1 MDGALY
7 PLPELEE
14 AAMEQ
19 LAQRIAQLEH
29 QLQQQQLRQ
38 QQPQPP
44 RRPLAKYPKYFN
56 EEAKDGGWLLWR
68 SQFLEAAGINQ
79 DDDVLARRQA
89 KLQMSMAA
97 GTLVYDLQPEDFPN
111 LQAFL
116 DALESRFIPEA
127 EANLAKVSFEKAV
140 QTTGETIQA
149 FHGRLRM
156 LYRRAYPRSPGEE
169 PLVRRFVVGLRDPKV
184 QEQVI
189 RKDPRTY
196 FAALQAAQNELAVA
210 KQVSH
215 YQVGAPMS
223 QDLGPAPMEI
233 GSLQSQS
240 NKAIK
245 TASTKVI
252 RKDAVSKNAREY
264 PPCPVDGKTN
274 HPIERCYLLRKM
286 KELYLDQGKAG
297 QKPATSSATGRSKT
311 QITSKPTPSG
321 NRRRRLMA
329 LLDEME
335 PEDPLENEQEDV
347 DIEQEVEN
355 EILEQE
361 DDDAELHSLLS
372 N

>member
-19 LAQRIAQLEH
+19 LAQRIAQLEQ
-29 QLQQQQLRQ
+29 QLQLQIQQR
-38 QQPQPP
+38 QPQPQ
-44 RRPLAKYPKYFN
+44 RRPLAKYPKYYN

-89 KLQMSMAA
+89 KLQMSMSA

-127 EANLAKVSFEKAV
+127 EANLAKVSFEKAL
-140 QTTGETIQA
+140 QTTGESIQA

-210 KQVSH
+210 KQVAH

-233 GSLQSQS
+233 GSMQAT
-240 NKAIK
+240 KANQK
-245 TASTKVI
+245 ASTKVI
-252 RKDAVSKNAREY
+252 RKDSVSKNAREY

-286 KELYLDQGKAG
+286 KELYLDQVKAG
-297 QKPATSSATGRSKT
+297 QKPATSSTTGKSKM
-311 QITSKPTPSG
+311 QATSKPTQFG

-335 PEDPLENEQEDV
+335 PDDLLEENDNEEEVDQQSLENEM
-347 DIEQEVEN
+347 
-355 EILEQE
+355 LEQE
-361 DDDAELHSLLS
+361 DDDAELHALLG

>member
-1 MDGALY
+1 MDGAEF
-7 PLPELEE
+7 PLPVPEIENME
-14 AAMEQ
+14 MEQ
-19 LAQRIAQLEH
+19 LAQRIAQLEL
-29 QLQQQQLRQ
+29 QLHQQQQRQ
-38 QQPQPP
+38 QQQEVAPR

-56 EEAKDGGWLLWR
+56 DEAKDGGFLLWR
-68 SQFLEAAGINQ
+68 SQFLEAVGINQ

-89 KLQMSMAA
+89 KLQMCMAA
-97 GTLVYDLQPEDFPN
+97 GSLVFDLLPEDFHS

-140 QTTGETIQA
+140 QTTGESIQT

-196 FAALQAAQNELAVA
+196 FDALQAAQNELAVT
-210 KQVSH
+210 KQVAH
-215 YQVGAPMS
+215 YQVGAPMG

-233 GSLQSQS
+233 GSLQST
-240 NKAIK
+240 KAINQE
-245 TASTKVI
+245 ST
-252 RKDAVSKNAREY
+252 SKNAKEY

-274 HPIERCYLLRKM
+274 HPIEQCFLLKRMKAHYLETVKSR
-286 KELYLDQGKAG
+286 QR
-297 QKPATSSATGRSKT
+297 PSTSSATGRSNE
-311 QITSKPTPSG
+311 QAGRQATSRTVNPGS
-321 NRRRRLMA
+321 RRRRLMA
-329 LLDEME
+329 ALLDEIE
-335 PEDPLENEQEDV
+335 REDLQEEDDVTAQIALED
-347 DIEQEVEN
+347 DIV
-355 EILEQE
+355 E
-361 DDDAELHSLLS
+361 DDDAELHALLG